1 MPNEETA
8 VLKLLLICCA
18 EGASISLPVPAN
30 AELMVVHGPHAAVRA
45 LLDSKWRAI
54 FFDLDSDAEQ
64 MLAMA
69 SSVDG
74 LSLAAGV
81 NVPPVRI
88 GISSSMRTRCGDA
101 PDGLDVIVDGYT
113 PIDWASWFSAPDSV
127 QAPKNVVFDPE
138 DLIDRMMGNEI
149 LARRIVGVF
158 LEDTPRQLMALSDAL
173 QREDASLGSRIA
185 HSIRGAASNAGGDAI
200 VSMVREIECECI
212 DGNLDQAKH
221 RMPELEEQFK
231 RLRPLLESF
240 SN

>member
-8 VLKLLLICCA
+8 VVNLLLICCA

-30 AELMVVHGPHAAVRA
+30 AELVVVHGPHAAVKA
-45 LLDSKWRAI
+45 LLESRWRAI
-54 FFDLDSDAEQ
+54 FYDLDSDAEQ

-69 SSVDG
+69 SSVAG

-101 PDGLDVIVDGYT
+101 PDGLDVIVDPYT
-113 PIDWASWFSAPDSV
+113 PIDWASWFAAPIPVAD
-127 QAPKNVVFDPE
+127 PKSVVFDPE
-138 DLIDRMMGNEI
+138 DLIERMMGNEI
-149 LARRIVGVF
+149 LAKRIVGVF

-173 QREDASLGSRIA
+173 QREDASLGARIA

-200 VSMVREIECECI
+200 VPLVRDIESGCTA
-212 DGNLDQAKH
+212 GNLDQAKH
-221 RMPELEEQFK
+221 RMPELEEKFQC
-231 RLRPLLESF
+231 LRPMLESF